1 MKAWDGDEAPVV
13 FARLTGAYWLGVE
26 DSDCRWCRE
35 LGDCGCVPAEAG
47 SERRSDRPVLRGGSR
62 LVWVERLRVV
72 IVPLAAITVM
82 AALAMTVI

>member
-26 DSDCRWCRE
+26 DSDSRWCRE
-35 LGDCGCVPAEAG
+35 LVECDCVHAEAG
-47 SERRSDRPVLRGGSR
+47 SERRSDRRVLWGGSR
-62 LVWVERLRVV
+62 LVWAERLRAV